1 MVVTAFLISYAA
13 VVIGGAYLLARYYDA
28 EVQVTDIVVKNVDVP
43 MLRRQR
49 DALLFAV
56 KDVEEIASLN
66 TSDIGEMKFREKQVD
81 SLNGIVNL
89 LDAMLDNAEGFGD

>member
-43 MLRRQR
+43 MLREQR
-49 DALLFAV
+49 DALIAAIE
-56 KDVEEIASLN
+56 DVE
-66 TSDIGEMKFREKQVD
+66 DISTWGDSETMKFRKKQVE
-81 SLNGIVNL
+81 SLDGIVNL
-89 LDAMLDNAEGFGD
+89 LDAMIDNAEGF

>member
-43 MLRRQR
+43 MLREQR
-49 DALLFAV
+49 DALIAAIE
-56 KDVEEIASLN
+56 DVE
-66 TSDIGEMKFREKQVD
+66 DISTWGDSETMKFREKQVE
-81 SLNGIVNL
+81 SLDGIVNL
-89 LDAMLDNAEGFGD
+89 LDAMIDNAEGFGD